1 MPSVQNIAAK
11 CEKLL
16 QHIEPENFIYDF
28 LSCFDLA
35 QPSITRLRNSDPKTS
50 YNQAKQND
58 RDRGVV
64 LWKNKL
70 YFETLPKGQAEQDI
84 HTHID
89 ALRTEKSILR
99 QTPRFIIVTDF
110 ETLLA
115 VDTKTHDTLD
125 IPFSNLHQSY
135 TFFLPWAGIEK
146 SQVQNES
153 IADIKAAEEMAKL
166 FDEITTTNP
175 GFDNDAL
182 NVFLTRLLFCFFA
195 EDTGIFDKNS
205 FSHSIKQL
213 TSPDG
218 SNVAEHLVT
227 VFAAMNDRDYSNV
240 PTYLRNS
247 DYRFPYVNGGLFR
260 NDTALPV
267 ISAKARRMILA
278 SGNLGWEQIN
288 PDIFGSMFQA
298 VVDTDLRGSLGM
310 HYTSVPNI
318 MKVIEP
324 LFLDELYVQLEKSKS
339 HKQSPEAQLRKLHQ
353 RIQNIRIFD
362 PACGSGNFLIIAYKE
377 LRRLEMELFRALYSV
392 THQQEHLS
400 LIDVSHFYGIE
411 IDPFAREVA
420 VLALWLAEHQMNI
433 EAKEKLGDAPASLP
447 LGDAANIVCGNATR
461 LDWEEVC
468 PKVDGLEI
476 LIMGNPPYVCY
487 SDRNRSQKEDVKSCL
502 SKLGKVQRL
511 DYIACWFVKAT
522 DYISED
528 RIRCSFVSTN
538 SICQGEQVAMLWPYL
553 FENGIEISNAHQSF
567 KWTNNATSNAGVT
580 CVIICIRRNG
590 DTQKHLYNEGVKREV
605 KNISP
610 YLVEGAN
617 IIAEKRNKQISM
629 LPPMILG
636 SSPVDGGN
644 LIISKGEY
652 ADCYVD
658 TPSATY
664 LKRFQGGDD
673 ILQSEFRHCI
683 WLNDNQLQDA
693 LELVSISEKVEKC
706 ASWRSSAGRDA
717 RAAANTPHKFKYRKH
732 QELPSFVLPM
742 TSSENRNFLPFS
754 CGLESTVYSNG
765 VCVIYASPVHVFS
778 ALCSTMHKIWTH
790 AVAGKLESRI
800 RYSVKLAYN
809 TFPFP
814 PITASQKD
822 QLTKATYGVLDTR
835 EGYPEKTIAWMYDPD
850 SMPADLLEAHQ
861 ALDLTVEEIYL
872 NHAKRKKPFKNDED
886 RLEHLF
892 TLYEQMISEEN
903 ESNR

>member
-1 MPSVQNIAAK
+1 M
-11 CEKLL
+11 LL
-16 QHIEPENFIYDF
+16 QNIEPENFIYEF

-50 YNQAKQND
+50 YNQVKQND

-70 YFETLPKGQAEQDI
+70 YFEPLPKGQDGQDI

-125 IPFSNLHQSY
+125 IPFLNLHQSY
-135 TFFLPWAGIEK
+135 TFFLPWAGREK

-153 IADIKAAEEMAKL
+153 IADIQAAEEMAKL

-175 GFDNDAL
+175 NFDNDAL

-205 FSHSIKQL
+205 FSHSIEEL

-240 PTYLRNS
+240 PSYLRNS

-260 NDTALPV
+260 NDTAVPV

-324 LFLDELYVQLEKSKS
+324 LFLDELYVQLEKAKS
-339 HKQSPEAQLRKLHQ
+339 HKQSPEAQLRKLHH

-377 LRRLEMELFRALYSV
+377 LRRLEMELFRALYSIN
-392 THQQEHLS
+392 HQQEHLS

-447 LGDAANIVCGNATR
+447 LGDAANIVCANATR
-461 LDWEEVC
+461 VDWEVVC
-468 PKVDGLEI
+468 PKMTGLEI
-476 LIMGNPPYVCY
+476 FILGNPPYLG
-487 SDRNRSQKEDVKSCL
+487 SSIQNSSQKNELANVFEGVKGY
-502 SKLGKVQRL
+502 KNL
-511 DYIACWFVKAT
+511 DYIASWFLLGAK
-522 DYISED
+522 YIS
-528 RIRCSFVSTN
+528 SSTASLAFVTTN
-538 SICQGEQVAMLWPYL
+538 SLVQGQQVALLWPHVL
-553 FENGIEISNAHQSF
+553 GGSVEIGFAHQSF
-567 KWTNNATSNAGVT
+567 KWTNSAKGNAGVT
-580 CVIICIRRNG
+580 CVIIGLRNLNKKPKFIYDRQG
-590 DTQKHLYNEGVKREV
+590 HCKKVSQINA
-605 KNISP
+605 
-610 YLVEGAN
+610 YLVESSDTYLAN
-617 IIAEKRNKQISM
+617 RRKCLSNLQSM
-629 LPPMILG
+629 DYG
-636 SSPVDGGN
+636 SKPADGGH
-644 LIISKGEY
+644 LILSVEERRVALENYPQLKNVLRPFFGAEDYINGKRRYCLWLEGSDIANFKEN
-652 ADCYVD
+652 
-658 TPSATY
+658 SFI
-664 LKRFQGGDD
+664 LKRLDGVRSMRE
-673 ILQSEFRHCI
+673 QSSKEATRDMAKVPHLFAEPRHQEKDVI
-683 WLNDNQLQDA
+683 
-693 LELVSISEKVEKC
+693 LVS
-706 ASWRSSAGRDA
+706 R
-717 RAAANTPHKFKYRKH
+717 H
-732 QELPSFVLPM
+732 
-742 TSSENRNFLPFS
+742 SSERRKYIPFGYLNKGFVVADS
-754 CGLESTVYSNG
+754 AQAIYDPQPYIFS
-765 VCVIYASPVHVFS
+765 VISS
-778 ALCSTMHKIWTH
+778 QMHMVWVR
-790 AVAGKLESRI
+790 AVAGRLKTDY
-800 RYSVKLAYN
+800 RYSSAICYN
-809 TFPFP
+809 NFPFP

-850 SMPADLLEAHQ
+850 TMPADLLEAHQ

-872 NHAKRKKPFKNDED
+872 SHAKRKKPFKNNEE

-892 TLYEQMISEEN
+892 KLYEQMIAEEN